1 MPLPIQ
7 SLVRRLV
14 ILVQIGNHSTVPSEQ
29 LLSTRRL
36 LQNHGVAQRA
46 DVVDLLLEKRA
57 RKLMIYGQAVFAGG
71 VSASRMPKR
80 RVKNEQRARRAL
92 NGNGIAREVG
102 MVRFLYALV
111 APGTTSVAPVSR
123 VKGSMANIILTE
135 AM

>member
-1 MPLPIQ
+1 
-7 SLVRRLV
+7 
-14 ILVQIGNHSTVPSEQ
+14 
-29 LLSTRRL
+29 
-36 LQNHGVAQRA
+36 
-46 DVVDLLLEKRA
+46 
-57 RKLMIYGQAVFAGG
+57 MIYGQAVFAGG